1 MGNDLPPPSGPPEA
15 CPTPGMSVPTS
26 IVDYG
31 CIAAFGREARAAV
44 GDDTWAGM
52 WFELDQTLVVMLT
65 DLDRASLITDD
76 MLQMAG
82 AVRFEQAAVSLA
94 DLEERSREFEAAL
107 RDTELNVRWLGVDPQ
122 NNRLNLEVVDDE
134 SVRPI
139 VESIVGTFP
148 VAITY
153 NATPPNTTF

>member
-1 MGNDLPPPSGPPEA
+1 
-15 CPTPGMSVPTS
+15 MSVPTS

-31 CIAAFGREARAAV
+31 CIAVFGREARAAV

-52 WFELDQTLVVMLT
+52 WFELDETLVVMLT
-65 DLDRASLITDD
+65 DLDRASLITDE

-82 AVRFEQAAVSLA
+82 VVRFERAVVSLA

-107 RDTELNVRWLGVDPQ
+107 RDAEVNVLWLGVDQQ

-139 VESIVGTFP
+139 VESIVGAFP